1 MIWFKWHI
9 TNLKWKI
16 KDIFGT
22 LKRDAKEVIDR
33 RQVVEDAPI
42 GLENQI
48 GEDYR
53 ELRDAPV
60 SLKWFNIMNGAA
72 LLMILSV
79 MVIILCMFIS
89 PPRPIIKDYLF
100 RSATGLFFLMLVFF
114 IFAALQ
120 AEKIGRIYTLDEDEK
135 KKEKER
141 AQRWLNLVGEED
153 RETMPLWAW
162 ILLII
167 FLAVESSAI
176 ITIVAP
182 YIADLPQKYIIIA
195 GIALGVAAGAVLGIF
210 VHVAGKSLYKIH
222 KQNNLVDQMVAEV
235 EHHHRELPSSSDR
248 ISRCYHSNLYKYL
261 RDIEHPGAKEIESSE
276 IHDAIMATRKGFL
289 IRYRSVLLTWAI
301 VIAIAILAFYQRA
314 KLNEGIIENQ
324 KIASGD
330 ILMERMLPEETLKAM
345 QKTEKEET
353 EKEISRAIK
362 QMYAA
367 LAILTL
373 LYILANI
380 LGTYL
385 GYKYSF
391 FCNKSEQFYRIKKE
405 FEERKQW
412 QKKVELAANKVF
424 AKYYYYLMREIPRD
438 LGGIEEVLMKR
449 GRYTLE
455 RFINYRRI

>member
-22 LKRDAKEVIDR
+22 LKKDAREAIG
-33 RQVVEDAPI
+33 QVVEDAPI

-100 RSATGLFFLMLVFF
+100 RSAIGLFFLMLVFF

-135 KKEKER
+135 KRAEK
-141 AQRWLNLVGEED
+141 WLNLVGEED

-195 GIALGVAAGAVLGIF
+195 GILIGVAAGAVLGIF

-222 KQNNLVDQMVAEV
+222 KQNSLVDRMVAEV
-235 EHHHRELPSSSDR
+235 EHHDRRPPSSSDR
-248 ISRCYHSNLYKYL
+248 ISRCYYSNLYKNL
-261 RDIEHPGAKEIESSE
+261 RDIEHPGAEEIESSE
-276 IHDAIMATRKGFL
+276 IHDAIMATRRGFL
-289 IRYRSVLLTWAI
+289 MRYRLVLLTWAI

-345 QKTEKEET
+345 QKTEKEEI

-391 FCNKSEQFYRIKKE
+391 FCNRSEQFYRIKKE
-405 FEERKQW
+405 FEEREEW
-412 QKKVELAANKVF
+412 RNKVELAANKVF

-449 GRYTLE
+449 GRYTLK

>member
-22 LKRDAKEVIDR
+22 LKRDAREAIG
-33 RQVVEDAPI
+33 QIVEDAPI

-120 AEKIGRIYTLDEDEK
+120 AERRGGIYTLDEDEK
-135 KKEKER
+135 KR
-141 AQRWLNLVGEED
+141 AKKWLNLVGEED

-195 GIALGVAAGAVLGIF
+195 SILIGVAAGAVLGIF

-222 KQNNLVDQMVAEV
+222 KQNNLVDRMVAEV
-235 EHHHRELPSSSDR
+235 EHRDRELPSSSDR
-248 ISRCYHSNLYKYL
+248 ISRCYYSKLYKNL
-261 RDIEHPGAKEIESSE
+261 RDIEHPGAEEIESSE
-276 IHDAIMATRKGFL
+276 IHDAIMATRRGFL
-289 IRYRSVLLTWAI
+289 MRYRLVLLTWAI

-345 QKTEKEET
+345 QKTEKEEI

-391 FCNKSEQFYRIKKE
+391 FCNRSEQFYRTLKE
-405 FEERKQW
+405 FEEREQW
-412 QKKVELAANKVF
+412 RNKVELAANKVF